1 VSPGAIPR
9 LVTETVLEW
18 HADRAPRLGAALAFY
33 TLFSLAPL
41 LVVIIAIAALGF
53 GRDIASA
60 ELIQKIEAFIGS
72 EGAQVIQATIANT
85 SRPSSGILATLIG
98 LGTMLF
104 GTTIVFSELQDAL
117 NTIWKVMP
125 RPERGMAVGLIWD
138 RFLAFS
144 MVLGMSVLLLLSIFA
159 NAMLKAVFPVL
170 GTLLPSQVNWLQ
182 TVNFGFSLVIVML
195 LFVMVYKVLPDVEIA
210 WEEVLIGAAVT
221 AVLFMIGK
229 YLIELYLRYSTT
241 AVVYGAAGSL
251 VVLLLWIYY
260 SAQIVYF
267 GAEFTKV
274 YAKYRGHR
282 VVPSENATSMTQER
296 LIR

>member
-1 VSPGAIPR
+1 VSPRAIPR
-9 LVTETVLEW
+9 LVTETVFEW

-60 ELIQKIEAFIGS
+60 ELIQQIEAFIGS

-125 RPERGMAVGLIWD
+125 RPERSMAVGLIWD

-221 AVLFMIGK
+221 AVLFMVGK

-241 AVVYGAAGSL
+241 ALVYGAAGSL

-282 VVPSENATSMTQER
+282 VVPTEDAMSMTQER
-296 LIR
+296 LVK

>member
-9 LVTETVLEW
+9 LVTETVFEW

-41 LVVIIAIAALGF
+41 LVVLIAIAALGF

-60 ELIQKIEAFIGS
+60 ELIQQIEAFMGP
-72 EGAQVIQATIANT
+72 EGARVIQATIENT
-85 SRPSSGILATLIG
+85 SRPGSGIVATLIG
-98 LGTMLF
+98 LATMLF

-117 NTIWKVMP
+117 NTIWKVTP
-125 RPERGMAVGLIWD
+125 KPERSLAIGLIWD
-138 RFLAFS
+138 RFLAFG
-144 MVLGMSVLLLLSIFA
+144 MVLGMSVLLLLSIIA
-159 NAMLKAVFPVL
+159 NAILKAVLPIFSMM
-170 GTLLPSQVNWLQ
+170 LPSQINWLQ
-182 TVNFGFSLVIVML
+182 TMNFGFSVVIVML

-241 AVVYGAAGSL
+241 ALVYGAAGSL

-282 VVPSENATSMTQER
+282 VVPTENAMSMTQER
-296 LIR
+296 LSK

>member
-1 VSPGAIPR
+1 
-9 LVTETVLEW
+9 
-18 HADRAPRLGAALAFY
+18 LAFY

-221 AVLFMIGK
+221 SVLFMVGK
-229 YLIELYLRYSTT
+229 YLIELYLRYTTT
-241 AVVYGAAGSL
+241 ALVYGAAGSL

-282 VVPSENATSMTQER
+282 VVPTENAMSMTQER
-296 LIR
+296 LVK

>member
-9 LVTETVLEW
+9 LVTETVFEW

-41 LVVIIAIAALGF
+41 LMVIIAIAALGF

-60 ELIQKIEAFIGS
+60 ELIQQIEAFIGS
-72 EGAQVIQATIANT
+72 EGARVIQATIENT
-85 SRPSSGILATLIG
+85 SRPSSGIVATLIG

-117 NTIWKVMP
+117 NTIWKVTP
-125 RPERGMAVGLIWD
+125 RPERSMAVGLIWD

-144 MVLGMSVLLLLSIFA
+144 MVLGMSVLLLLSIIA
-159 NAMLKAVFPVL
+159 NAMLKAILPIFSSM
-170 GTLLPSQVNWLQ
+170 LPSQINWLQ
-182 TVNFGFSLVIVML
+182 TMNFGFSLVIVTL

-210 WEEVLIGAAVT
+210 WEEVLIGAVVT
-221 AVLFMIGK
+221 AALFMAGK

-241 AVVYGAAGSL
+241 ALVYGAAGSL

-267 GAEFTKV
+267 GAEFIKV

-282 VVPSENATSMTQER
+282 VVPTENAMSMTQER
-296 LIR
+296 LVK

>member
-1 VSPGAIPR
+1 MSPGAIPR
-9 LVTETVLEW
+9 LVTETVFEW

-60 ELIQKIEAFIGS
+60 ELIQQIEAFIGS

-125 RPERGMAVGLIWD
+125 RPERSMAVGLIWD

-195 LFVMVYKVLPDVEIA
+195 LFVMVYKVLPDVEIG

-241 AVVYGAAGSL
+241 ALVYGAAGSL

-282 VVPSENATSMTQER
+282 VVPTENAMSMTQER
-296 LIR
+296 LVK

>member
-1 VSPGAIPR
+1 VSLWGITR
-9 LVTETVLEW
+9 VLKETAFEW

-41 LVVIIAIAALGF
+41 LVVIIAIAALAF

-60 ELIQKIEAFIGS
+60 ELIQQIEIFIGR
-72 EGAQVIQATIANT
+72 EAAQVIQATIENT
-85 SRPSSGILATLIG
+85 SRPRSGIVATVIG
-98 LGTMLF
+98 LATMLF
-104 GTTIVFSELQDAL
+104 GTTVVFSELRDAL
-117 NTIWKVMP
+117 NTIWKVTP
-125 RPERGMAVGLIWD
+125 KSQRSMAIGLMWD

-144 MVLGMSVLLLLSIFA
+144 MVLGMSLLLLLSIFA
-159 NAMLKAVFPVL
+159 NAMLKAILPIF
-170 GTLLPSQVNWLQ
+170 GTMLPSQVNWLQ
-182 TVNFGFSLVIVML
+182 TVNFGFSFVIVTL
-195 LFVMVYKVLPDVEIA
+195 LFAMVYKVLPEVEIA
-210 WEEVLIGAAVT
+210 WEEVLIGAVVT

-229 YLIELYLRYSTT
+229 FLIELYLRYSTT

-251 VVLLLWIYY
+251 VVLLIWIYY

-282 VVPSENATSMTQER
+282 VVPTENATSMTQES
-296 LIR
+296 LVK